1 MNTSKMRIMN
11 MLNET
16 SKRTWKKVCES
27 MRMNGTDSD
36 FVQWVDE
43 TKAIVAECGDAAF
56 SEIAAMSGVDT
67 YDLETL
73 VYFPTDS
80 IKC

>member
-1 MNTSKMRIMN
+1 MRIMN

-56 SEIAAMSGVDT
+56 SEIAAMSGVDRMT
-67 YDLETL
+67 SKRSFISLLIVLNADL
-73 VYFPTDS
+73 
-80 IKC
+80 C